1 MVELIILTVGI
12 YSFAFY
18 GKKRAVF
25 RKGVRIET
33 VAIRICSEKI

>member
-1 MVELIILTVGI
+1 MLELIILTAGF
-12 YSFAFY
+12 YSFTFY
-18 GKKRAVF
+18 GLQKTVF